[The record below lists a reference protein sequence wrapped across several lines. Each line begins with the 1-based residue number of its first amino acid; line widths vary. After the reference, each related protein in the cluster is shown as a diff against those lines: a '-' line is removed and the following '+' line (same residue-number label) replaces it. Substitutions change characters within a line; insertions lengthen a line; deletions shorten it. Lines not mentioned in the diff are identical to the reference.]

1 MNNEKIT
8 VTARRTRFEPPTT
21 NALASNPA
29 SPLVVQRFM
38 QIVAGLD
45 RKVDALAT
53 RLRQEAAVPAQ
64 PRAET
69 PAEAETPEDT
79 TALTETPKPKLRI
92 NRARL
97 LSFFD

>member
-1 MNNEKIT
+1 MRI
-8 VTARRTRFEPPTT
+8 
-21 NALASNPA
+21 L
-29 SPLVVQRFM
+29 
-38 QIVAGLD
+38 AGLD

-53 RLRQEAAVPAQ
+53 RPPQEVAVPAR
-64 PRAET
+64 PK
-69 PAEAETPEDT
+69 AEAPVEAEKPEDT

>member
-1 MNNEKIT
+1 MNNEKIA

-29 SPLVVQRFM
+29 SPLVVQGFM

-53 RLRQEAAVPAQ
+53 RPPQEVAAPARHKTEA
-64 PRAET
+64 PV
-69 PAEAETPEDT
+69 EAEKPGDA